1 MAEMDGIMNTSQENL
16 VDTIM
21 SLGFP
26 CELGALI
33 ARHLGH
39 PKAMDRMAAYL
50 QYMQPTDVNIIVDEA
65 LAIREEIDRW
75 REKKRCLEAENA
87 YNDLLWYGLDE
98 EEGRP

>member
-1 MAEMDGIMNTSQENL
+1 MSISRENL
-16 VDTIM
+16 IATII

-26 CELGALI
+26 REFGFLI

-50 QYMQPTDVNIIVDEA
+50 QYMQPADVNIIVDEA

-75 REKKRCLEAENA
+75 REKKRSQEAENA
-87 YNDLLWYGLDE
+87 YNELLWYGLDE
-98 EEGRP
+98 EE

>member
-1 MAEMDGIMNTSQENL
+1 MNTSRDNL
-16 VDTIM
+16 IATIV

-26 CELGALI
+26 YELGVLI

-50 QYMQPTDVNIIVDEA
+50 QYTQPTDVNIVVDEA

-75 REKKRCLEAENA
+75 REKKRSQEAENA
-87 YNDLLWYGLDE
+87 YNELLWYGLDL
-98 EEGRP
+98 R